1 MYSIMQ
7 EGTAVASVTSLLEL
21 HQRERKK
28 KRGKSKMQHEKNLIE
43 DFFFLAESPSTRT

>member
-28 KRGKSKMQHEKNLIE
+28 KEREIQN
-43 DFFFLAESPSTRT
+43 AA

>member
-7 EGTAVASVTSLLEL
+7 EGTAVASATSLLEL

-28 KRGKSKMQHEKNLIE
+28 EREIQN
-43 DFFFLAESPSTRT
+43 AA